1 MIYKTGEQDK
11 YNYIFP
17 RPKND
22 EFVEDKS
29 YTLKCNYTDGDLLTF
44 YNETKNGND
53 DITITKDLMLERDE
67 YTLKADGNGIVITAS
82 CDDGVFRALTSL
94 RQLIKKGNGGVMYCD
109 VHDKPVFKQRGYMWD
124 ISRKRKPRV
133 EYILKIVDML
143 AELKYNEFHLYM
155 EDFCFK
161 FEAFP
166 QFTADFDC
174 LTAEDIR
181 YIDAYCKERFIELV
195 PDLNGMGHMT
205 AWLAT
210 DEFKHL
216 AVTNETMNFLDPEA
230 LDLMDK
236 IYGSLLPNF
245 SSKRVH
251 IGLDEALGLGKGQ
264 TEEECNKKGKAT
276 VFMEWLNKLADLCEN
291 KYGKTVMFWDD
302 MIIHHPESL
311 PLMPKN
317 AIPVEWGYETIFSQF
332 IPENCAALEKMVDKY
347 YVAPSDCTCLAI
359 TNRWDV
365 TENNIRTMA
374 EMGEKH
380 NAYGY
385 LLTHWG
391 DPDHPHNQVWGYLQ
405 ICLAGQYC
413 WNPGWPQQGGWR
425 KNYFVYNAE
434 DFLDEFMFG
443 GEKVARW
450 LRYLGNYFL
459 LEPERL
465 AVSTVCANCLYM
477 PVADTV
483 KTDFF
488 EVDSF
493 GGRWHLDNVIRYMS
507 DGIAEVEKLDFDD
520 IHKREIIVNCKMVIA
535 GAKIYIAKVE
545 GGFTKE
551 ESEEMVKLLEWIIKE
566 HTELW
571 LIRDYEKGIEAFLEV
586 LNTRLSEVKT
596 FTKE

>member
-1 MIYKTGEQDK
+1 MVFKTGEQDK

-17 RPKND
+17 RPKKD
-22 EFVEDKS
+22 EFFEDKS
-29 YTLKCNYTDGDLLTF
+29 YTLKCKYTDGDLVSF
-44 YNETKNGND
+44 YKENKDGNA

-67 YTLKADGNGIVITAS
+67 YTLKVDDNGIAITAS
-82 CDDGVFRALTSL
+82 CDDGVFRALTSI
-94 RQLIKKGNGGVMYCD
+94 RQLIKKGNGGVMHCD
-109 VHDKPVFKQRGYMWD
+109 IHDVPQFKQRGYMWD
-124 ISRKRKPRV
+124 ISRQRKPKV
-133 EYILKIVDML
+133 DYILQIVDML

-155 EDFCFK
+155 EDFSFK
-161 FEAFP
+161 FEAYP
-166 QFTADFDC
+166 QFTADYDC

-181 YIDAYCKERFIELV
+181 AIDKYCQERFIELV
-195 PDLNGMGHMT
+195 PDLNGMGHMS
-205 AWLAT
+205 AWLET
-210 DEFKHL
+210 EEFKHL
-216 AVTNETMNFLDPEA
+216 AVTSDTMNFLDPEA
-230 LDLMDK
+230 FELMDN

-251 IGLDEALGLGKGQ
+251 IGLDEALGLGKNQ
-264 TEEECNKKGKAT
+264 TEEECNKKGKVV
-276 VFMEWLNKLADLCEN
+276 VFMEWLNKLSDLCEN

-302 MIIHHPESL
+302 MIINHPESL

-317 AIPVEWGYETIFSQF
+317 AIPVEWGYETIFSQL

-374 EMGEKH
+374 EVGQRH

-405 ICLAGQYC
+405 VVLAGQYC
-413 WNPGWPQQGGWR
+413 WNPGWKQQGGWR

-434 DFLDEFMFG
+434 NFLDEFMFG
-443 GEKVARW
+443 GEKVSRW

-465 AVSTVCANCLYM
+465 AVSTMCANCLYM
-477 PVADTV
+477 PIAEKVKIDFFDADTY
-483 KTDFF
+483 
-488 EVDSF
+488 
-493 GGRWHLDNVIRYMS
+493 GGRWHFDYVIRYMTE
-507 DGIAEVEKLDFDD
+507 GIAEVEKLNFDD

-535 GAKIYIAKVE
+535 GAMMYIAKIE
-545 GGFTKE
+545 GGLTKE
-551 ESEEMVKLLEWIIKE
+551 TSKELVELLEWILDE
-566 HTELW
+566 HQTLW
-571 LIRDYEKGIEAFLEV
+571 LIRDYEKGMEAFVKV
-586 LNTRLSEVKT
+586 LNDRLAEAKT
-596 FTKE
+596 FIKA